1 MCEAAWRGV
10 CVCVCVCG
18 WVWVCACACACAC
31 AWVRVYGCASVVG
44 HRLADEAT
52 GPSPEVDPAPNVTP
66 LGGSGRF
73 GGPDDDDG
81 GGGA

>member
-1 MCEAAWRGV
+1 VGCGV
-10 CVCVCVCG
+10 GACG
-18 WVWVCACACACAC
+18 CACAR
-31 AWVRVYGCASVVG
+31 VRVCGCASVVG

>member
-1 MCEAAWRGV
+1 MGV
-10 CVCVCVCG
+10 GVGVRVCG
-18 WVWVCACACACAC
+18 CMG
-31 AWVRVYGCASVVG
+31 VRVLLG